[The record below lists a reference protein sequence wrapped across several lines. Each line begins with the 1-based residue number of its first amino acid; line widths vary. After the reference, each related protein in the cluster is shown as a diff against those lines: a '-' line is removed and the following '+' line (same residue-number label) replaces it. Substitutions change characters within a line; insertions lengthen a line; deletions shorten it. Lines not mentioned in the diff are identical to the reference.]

1 MYNIYGG
8 IFTITACLGL
18 VTGVFEAAFKII
30 NYTQFPIRMFL
41 HLISIPI
48 GVYLRSLN
56 ELAETSG
63 VKEQTILLLSF
74 CAITVGSV
82 GIIIGTLELATIP
95 VRNELFT
102 RMVIYATCLV
112 AGMSISPFEP
122 QKKVVKPK

>member
-30 NYTQFPIRMFL
+30 NHAQFPIRMFL
-41 HLISIPI
+41 HLLSIPV
-48 GVYLRSLN
+48 GVYLMSLK
-56 ELAETSG
+56 ELAESSG

-82 GIIIGTLELATIP
+82 GIVIGTLELATIP

-102 RMVIYATCLV
+102 RMVIYAICLF
-112 AGMSISPFEP
+112 AGISISPFEP
-122 QKKVVKPK
+122 QKK